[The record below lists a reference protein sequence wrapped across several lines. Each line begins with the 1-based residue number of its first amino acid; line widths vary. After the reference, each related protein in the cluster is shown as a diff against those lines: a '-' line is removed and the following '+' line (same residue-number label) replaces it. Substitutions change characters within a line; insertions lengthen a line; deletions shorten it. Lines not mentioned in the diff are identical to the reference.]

1 MTDDTFAAPTLNK
14 GMNRRAALKLSTL
27 GAAAASPFL
36 TTLSGFGSAAAQSAT
51 DYKALVCVFLFGG
64 NDDANTIVPVS
75 AGAYGDYTRARP
87 ALALERNRLLSIT
100 PDGFSGP
107 ELAISANMPGV
118 RTLFQQ
124 GRCAIMANVGTLAFP
139 LTQAEWRA
147 GTKATP
153 FQLFSHSDQQG
164 AWQTG
169 LPDRAS
175 RTGWLGRIGDLIT
188 PGGGDPD
195 AFSLAISIAGNNAI
209 QVGQT
214 TVQYQV
220 TPRGPVRIEGAY
232 GGGVLSTSQASSALQ
247 TLMTQTRTHVLED
260 TFNRINSRAIASERR
275 LAAALATARPL
286 TTAFPATALGDQARM
301 VARMIS
307 INATLGQ
314 RRQIFFISSG
324 GWDFHDNLPGEHAER
339 LTELDGALT
348 ALFSATVELGVSDK
362 VTSFT
367 ASDFG
372 RALQSNGRGSD
383 HGWGGHHFV
392 LGGAV
397 RGRRVFGDF
406 PTVALNGPNDA
417 GQGRLIPTTA
427 VDQYAATLARW
438 FGVGPADLATVMPN
452 LGRFGTSDLGFMA

>member
-1 MTDDTFAAPTLNK
+1 MTDDTFAAPALIR
-14 GMNRRAALKLSTL
+14 GMNRRSALKLSAL

-36 TTLSGFGSAAAQSAT
+36 TTLGGLGAAAAQSAT
-51 DYKALVCVFLFGG
+51 DYKALVCVFLYGG

-75 AGAYGDYTRARP
+75 TGAYGDYTRARP
-87 ALALERNRLLSIT
+87 ALALPGNRLLSIT
-100 PDGFSGP
+100 PDLFNGP
-107 ELAISANMPGV
+107 DLALSASMPGL

-124 GRCAIMANVGTLAFP
+124 GRCAILANVGTLAYP
-139 LTQAEWRA
+139 LIQAEWRA
-147 GTKATP
+147 GAKATP

-169 LPDRAS
+169 LPDRVS
-175 RTGWLGRIGDLIT
+175 RTGWLGRIGDLIA
-188 PGGGDPD
+188 PNASDPD
-195 AFSLAISIAGNNAI
+195 AFSLAISVAGNNAI

-220 TPRGPVRIEGAY
+220 TPRGPVRIEGVY
-232 GGGVLSTSQASSALQ
+232 GGGVLSTPQAANALQ

-260 TFNRINSRAIASERR
+260 AFNRINSRAITSERR
-275 LAAALATARPL
+275 LAAALASARPL
-286 TTAFPATALGDQARM
+286 TTPFPATALGDQARM

-324 GWDFHDNLPGEHAER
+324 GWDFHDNLLSEHAER
-339 LTELDGALT
+339 LAELDGALT
-348 ALFSATVELGVSDK
+348 ALFSATVELGLSDK
-362 VTSFT
+362 VTTFT

-383 HGWGGHHFV
+383 HGWGGHHFIV
-392 LGGAV
+392 GGAV
-397 RGRRVFGDF
+397 KGRRVFGSF
-406 PTVALNGPNDA
+406 PTVALNGPNDS

-427 VDQYAATLARW
+427 VDQYASTLARW
-438 FGVGPADLATVMPN
+438 FGVGAGEMTAVLPN
-452 LGRFGTSDLGFMA
+452 LARFGTSDLGFMN